1 MIGWAA
7 ICEEVQAQ
15 EAEALA
21 LDDED
26 TVAPCVLLTLLQPA
40 GREAVVSSFSVQPA
54 FCIGASSQLIMD
66 AAELRAETPACRE
79 SVLKVPIEFGSD
91 LFQAYS
97 IPLLSLSERASG
109 LC

>member
-1 MIGWAA
+1 MKDESG
-7 ICEEVQAQ
+7 EPQDAQ
-15 EAEALA
+15 TEYELG
-21 LDDED
+21 LD
-26 TVAPCVLLTLLQPA
+26 PWW
-40 GREAVVSSFSVQPA
+40 
-54 FCIGASSQLIMD
+54 
-66 AAELRAETPACRE
+66 E